1 MRAWQLI
8 VFLVI
13 SSYATPQPT
22 LKAIPQV
29 LFTARQVTALLLSPA
44 DPWYQKPRRIQALAK
59 GGQVEWGC
67 PGELLSLLQT
77 LTIRSKAKQENM
89 VTTSL
94 SEQNQAI
101 LISSPEEPAPPGK
114 TQFHPQKQ
122 LSFTELVRNTH
133 FQPHPDLPSQE
144 PWRGSQ
150 QPPLGKSDS
159 P

>member
-1 MRAWQLI
+1 M
-8 VFLVI
+8 
-13 SSYATPQPT
+13 
-22 LKAIPQV
+22 
-29 LFTARQVTALLLSPA
+29 
-44 DPWYQKPRRIQALAK
+44 
-59 GGQVEWGC
+59 EWGC

-114 TQFHPQKQ
+114 TQFHTQKQ

-144 PWRGSQ
+144 PWWGSQ
-150 QPPLGKSDS
+150 
-159 P
+159 